1 MFTTSDIGWVVGH
14 SYIVYGPL
22 IHGMSTI
29 LYEGLPIRPDPG
41 IWWKI
46 VEQYKVS
53 VMFSSPTAIR
63 VLKRQEA
70 HYLHSSDVSSLQGL
84 YLAGEPLDEPT
95 ARWISE
101 ALKVPV
107 YDHYWQTETGW
118 AILSNV
124 PGVETSPLKW
134 GSPGFAAYGFN
145 VKLLDELTGAEV
157 GAHQKGV
164 VTLLP
169 PLPPGCLTTVW
180 GQDQRFID
188 TYFTSFKHTQVYT
201 TFDWAIRDEQG
212 YYFIL
217 GRSDDVINVAGH
229 RLGTREIEEAV
240 SSHDQVAEVAVVGVS
255 HEIKG
260 QVPLAFVV
268 VKDASVLQ
276 DSLRRQGLYKEVL
289 EAVNKSLGPVGRPEQ
304 IHFVSM
310 LPKTRSGKI
319 LRRSIK
325 ALAQGEDPGDLTTLE
340 DMLAIEEIR
349 RAVTKP

>member
-124 PGVETSPLKW
+124 PIKMGESWICGL
-134 GSPGFAAYGFN
+134 
-145 VKLLDELTGAEV
+145 
-157 GAHQKGV
+157 
-164 VTLLP
+164 
-169 PLPPGCLTTVW
+169 
-180 GQDQRFID
+180 RF
-188 TYFTSFKHTQVYT
+188 
-201 TFDWAIRDEQG
+201 
-212 YYFIL
+212 
-217 GRSDDVINVAGH
+217 
-229 RLGTREIEEAV
+229 
-240 SSHDQVAEVAVVGVS
+240 
-255 HEIKG
+255 
-260 QVPLAFVV
+260 
-268 VKDASVLQ
+268 
-276 DSLRRQGLYKEVL
+276 
-289 EAVNKSLGPVGRPEQ
+289 
-304 IHFVSM
+304 
-310 LPKTRSGKI
+310 
-319 LRRSIK
+319 
-325 ALAQGEDPGDLTTLE
+325 
-340 DMLAIEEIR
+340 
-349 RAVTKP
+349 